1 LYGPGRVIVT
11 LAILAAVV
19 IFALFRMI
27 RGPAVYQVVLA
38 LFVFSA
44 FGAVAFLLGRAHA
57 RQRRERKRD
66 EP

>member
-11 LAILAAVV
+11 LGLLAAVA

-27 RGPAVYQVVLA
+27 RGPAVFQVVLA

-57 RQRRERKRD
+57 KERRERKNK
-66 EP
+66 E

>member
-1 LYGPGRVIVT
+1 MYGPGRVIVT

-19 IFALFRMI
+19 IAALFRML

-57 RQRRERKRD
+57 KDRRDKKSRE
-66 EP
+66 